1 MARTTRS
8 QLFLLVPAALT
19 AAVLLPGVAPAAE
32 PVKEAPPPPAKEA
45 APAAKEAAAPDKE
58 APVTFTFAAPG
69 KERARLTVT
78 PGEPGS
84 RAGAFKLVAGTA
96 SQTFTRAMPGAARS
110 FEVPADPRTFVRFTV
125 EPPGGAPI
133 QALALITP
141 DARPL
146 LTADACGLWDLA
158 TSGGSASAA
167 CQGLDRHCPVASHA
181 SNDRGLVRNQC
192 GTGPVKFCVP
202 DYKIEVTGEKGA
214 KVRVGVEGNL
224 GNWIPIRGPRVRR
237 LFIPSGGDCPGVIV
251 ESPSDRVRLSLGWG
265 QRVLVRVLADGQ
277 ITAEDLP
284 QETRNGGGGGGD

>member
-1 MARTTRS
+1 MARTPRPS
-8 QLFLLVPAALT
+8 QIVLST
-19 AAVLLPGVAPAAE
+19 AAACVATGWFAGGAPAAE
-32 PVKEAPPPPAKEA
+32 PDKA
-45 APAAKEAAAPDKE
+45 APKES
-58 APVTFTFAAPG
+58 PVTFTFPAPA
-69 KERARLTVT
+69 KVRARLTVT

-84 RAGAFKLVAGTA
+84 KAAAFKIVAGTA

-110 FEVPADPRTFVRFTV
+110 IEVPADPKTFVRFSV
-125 EPPGGAPI
+125 ESPGAPAPM

-181 SNDRGLVRNQC
+181 SADRSLTLHHC
-192 GTGPVKFCVP
+192 GSGPVKFCVP
-202 DYKIEVTGEKGA
+202 DYKLEVTGEKGQ
-214 KVRVGVEGNL
+214 KVRAGVEGDL
-224 GNWIPIRGPRVRR
+224 GNWIPIKGPRIRR
-237 LFIPSGGDCPGVIV
+237 LFIPSGGACPGVIV
-251 ESPSDRVRLSLGWG
+251 ESGSDRVRLSLGWG

-284 QETRNGGGGGGD
+284 LETRNGGGGGD